1 MKKLVGIGDLFIHS
15 TYISS
20 GMQSLKQFGI
30 EVSTVDWKLSG
41 FDELQHINLLVEQ
54 GGREDIPV
62 PQEILAA
69 VQDADILVTQ
79 FFPIGKALI
88 DACPKLQ
95 WIGVLRAGY
104 ENVNAEYA
112 KQKGIQVF
120 HAIGRNAHAVSDFA
134 VGAMICTARNIALGH
149 YGIKNHQWI
158 REYPNSASIPD
169 MNGKTVGIIGYGEI
183 GRLVAKKL
191 SGFDV
196 NILAYDP
203 FCRSADVK
211 LVDLET
217 LMSESDFI
225 TVHARLTPEN
235 EHMLNAQMLERMKP
249 TAYLINTSR
258 SDLIDEA
265 ALCNVLQEHR
275 IAGAFL
281 DVFDHEPPQAD
292 DPLLALDN
300 VTLTP
305 HMAGGSKDAFYNTPK
320 LLANAMI
327 DALEGRPTRFLIS

>member
-1 MKKLVGIGDLFIHS
+1 MKKLVGIGDLFIPS
-15 TYISS
+15 AYIAA
-20 GMQSLKQFGI
+20 GMQPLAQHGI
-30 EVSTVDWKLSG
+30 EISTVDWKLSG

-54 GGREDIPV
+54 GGREEIPV
-62 PQEILAA
+62 PPEILSA

-79 FFPIGKALI
+79 FFPVGKALI
-88 DACPKLQ
+88 DACPKLR

-104 ENVNAEYA
+104 ENVNVEYA
-112 KQKGIQVF
+112 KQKGITVF
-120 HAIGRNAHAVSDFA
+120 HAVGRNAHAVSDFA

-149 YGIKNHQWI
+149 FGIKNNQWI

-196 NILAYDP
+196 SILAYDP
-203 FCRSADVK
+203 FCRNADVK
-211 LVDLET
+211 LVNLET
-217 LMSESDFI
+217 LMAESDFI

-235 EHMLNAQMLERMKP
+235 EHMLNAHMLGLMKP

-258 SDLIDEA
+258 SGLIDEA
-265 ALCNVLQEHR
+265 ALCEILREHR

-281 DVFDHEPPQAD
+281 DVFDHEPPQPD
-292 DPLLALDN
+292 DPLLQLDN

-305 HMAGGSKDAFYNTPK
+305 HMAGCSKDAFYNTPK
-320 LLANAMI
+320 LLAAAMI
-327 DALEGRPTRFLIS
+327 DHLEGRPTRLLIS